1 MRYVLQFQVN
11 LFALAILA
19 ALFVFMHTSRIR
31 TFSRQL
37 IDWILIST
45 AVAIIVE
52 PLTWIF
58 DGKQFRGAFLLEY
71 GTNVVLFLIG
81 PIIGGLL
88 MSYVDYRMFH
98 MTARLRKRI
107 YYQHTSLL
115 TLALMVVNLFVP
127 LYFKVDVHTN
137 SYSSGPLKVLHY
149 ILIGLIYLFF
159 IGFVVT
165 HHTMATRKEVLIYSI
180 FFFIPIVGMLLQ
192 LLDSRLHLSW
202 TSIVLALLVIYI
214 FLESTPTDEDY
225 LTKLYNRNSFDT
237 HLHFLM
243 QGSKPFGLV
252 MFDLNAFKQIN
263 DEYGHAAGDA
273 VLIGF
278 AHALKYAFNTS
289 GLAFRFGGD
298 EFAVIYTSSEIEQQV
313 DRVRTYLQR
322 HPNPHLKDLSFSYGY
337 QRYEPGLTA
346 DTLTSLAD
354 HNMYEQKKAMK
365 QG

>member
-19 ALFVFMHTSRIR
+19 ALVVFMHTSRIR

-45 AVAIIVE
+45 AVAIIDE

-237 HLHFLM
+237 HLQFLM
-243 QGSKPFGLV
+243 QADRPFGLV

-263 DEYGHAAGDA
+263 DAYGHAAGDA

-278 AHALKYAFNTS
+278 AHALKHAFKTT

-298 EFAVIYTSSEIEQQV
+298 EFAVISTSSEIEQQV
-313 DRVRTYLQR
+313 DRVRIYLQR
-322 HPNPHLKDLSFSYGY
+322 HANPHLKALSFSYGY
-337 QRYEPGLTA
+337 QRYEPGLNA